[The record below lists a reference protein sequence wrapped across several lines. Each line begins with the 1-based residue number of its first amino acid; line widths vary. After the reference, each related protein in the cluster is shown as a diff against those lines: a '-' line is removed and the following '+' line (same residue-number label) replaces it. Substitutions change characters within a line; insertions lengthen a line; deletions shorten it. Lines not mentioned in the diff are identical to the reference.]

1 MQLSN
6 RKFGLDFIWFTA
18 IVLVFLSR
26 TIYNLIL
33 SLNYLLFL
41 LIKKPIKDKLNFNV
55 NLTSC

>member
-41 LIKKPIKDKLNFNV
+41 LIEKPIKDKLNFNV